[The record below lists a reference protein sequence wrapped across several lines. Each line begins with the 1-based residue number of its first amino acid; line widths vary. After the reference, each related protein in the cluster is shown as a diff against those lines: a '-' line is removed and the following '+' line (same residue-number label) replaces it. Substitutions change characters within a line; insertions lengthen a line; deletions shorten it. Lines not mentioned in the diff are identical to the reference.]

1 MTQDN
6 AGKPYPWLT
15 AGVVLAIFIAAGHA
29 WGIDSGLFLDDHAHY
44 KHLNVD
50 DWSYQW
56 AVDAS
61 RLGIIGDVLD
71 IWSKREAGLRFYRPV
86 AFWTMKLGYTLVGWE
101 PAGMH
106 VVSLFWHWVAS
117 MLVGRLAYAFLQNR
131 GWAVVAAGIFAV
143 HPGNVVSVYWI
154 ATQSELLVTIWLVLA
169 TLCYARFSGWRRPW
183 LDDNTP
189 SDTRPR
195 WGWFAIAMVCYAGA
209 LGCRENAVMLLP
221 VLAFADLL
229 MGLRLRR
236 WPAYIA
242 MTALIIAYLFLR
254 QRALG
259 EFPLP
264 PRPYLI
270 GPWEPDFIPFVAS
283 KFAHYCLGL
292 FAYVPIVPVGG
303 QVYLEERLAK
313 FLLSFGGVVLGWV
326 LLFVFVRRR
335 ALAFPFA
342 WIFLGMLP
350 TLPVFSSPHH
360 LYMPSVGVAL
370 ILTTAL
376 AFGAGHLRKDA
387 PHKPA
392 REFGAGVA
400 VALHAIGLTLGCWAM
415 GWVYRSTTVIEDQL
429 IEDIVTLEH
438 ERRPLKPGDHLF
450 FINLPTMAYYAI
462 PAIEAETGVRN
473 LLGHVLTFS
482 PSPLIMEN
490 PSTVQ
495 QLDAHSFT
503 VAIEDEA
510 YFSGTAGKVLVDAMK
525 LDHPFTPGQEVDAG
539 MYDVRIDA
547 ANDEGATK
555 LTFTFERP
563 LSDPTYHFF
572 LTSRARMAYPLRF
585 ESASGGPPTGK
596 PDDEVN

>member
-1 MTQDN
+1 MTAES
-6 AGKPYPWLT
+6 AGKPYPWLV
-15 AGVVLAIFIAAGHA
+15 AGVVLAVFIGAGHA
-29 WGIDSGLFLDDHAHY
+29 WSLDTGLFLDDHAHY

-50 DWSYQW
+50 DWSYQL

-106 VVSLFWHWVAS
+106 VISLFWHWVAS
-117 MLVGRLAYAFLQNR
+117 MLVGRLAYGFLRNR

-143 HPGNVVSVYWI
+143 HPGNIVSVYWI
-154 ATQSELLVTIWLVLA
+154 ATQSELLVTIGLILS
-169 TLCYARFSGWRRPW
+169 TLCYARFSGWRSPW
-183 LDDNTP
+183 LDDGTPVNTP
-189 SDTRPR
+189 AR
-195 WGWFAIAMVCYAGA
+195 WPWLAPAALCFAGA

-221 VLAFADLL
+221 VLIVADLL

-236 WPAYIA
+236 WPAYLALAA
-242 MTALIIAYLFLR
+242 MVAVYLFMR

-270 GPWEPDFIPFVAS
+270 GPWEPDFIPFVAA
-283 KFAHYCLGL
+283 KFAHYSLGL
-292 FAYVPIVPVGG
+292 FAYVPIIPVGG
-303 QVYLEERLAK
+303 QVYFEERLTK
-313 FLLSFGGVVLGWV
+313 FLLSFGGVVLGWI
-326 LLFVFVRRR
+326 LLAVFVRRR
-335 ALAFPFA
+335 ALALPFA

-376 AFGAGHLRKDA
+376 AFGAGHLSGQA
-387 PHKPA
+387 PIRKPA
-392 REFGAGVA
+392 REFGAVVA

-415 GWVYRSTTVIEDQL
+415 GWVYRSTTIIEDQL
-429 IEDIVTLEH
+429 IDDIVALEH
-438 ERRPLKPGDHLF
+438 ERRPIRSGDHLF

-462 PAIEAETGVRN
+462 PALEQATGVKDLR
-473 LLGHVLTFS
+473 GHVLTFS
-482 PSPLIMEN
+482 PSPLLMEN
-490 PSTVQ
+490 PCIVSQ
-495 QLDAHSFT
+495 RDEHSFT
-503 VAIEDEA
+503 IELEGGA
-510 YFSGTAGKVLVDAMK
+510 YFSGTAGKVLVEAMK
-525 LDHPFTPGQEVDAG
+525 LDYPFKAGQKVDAG
-539 MYDVRIDA
+539 MYQVRIDEVDDA
-547 ANDEGATK
+547 GATK
-555 LTFTFERP
+555 ITFTFERP
-563 LSDPTYHFF
+563 LDDPSYHFL

-585 ESASGGPPTGK
+585 DGPSASAG
-596 PDDEVN
+596 NRRS